1 MEIINNQLVHDG
13 IVMGSTSVLY
23 LHHQELRGVNGG
35 TVRCVRPLPTLPCDM
50 VFVAGDKIVG
60 VESKMPSDLLTSQVT
75 RRLHRQVALMLR
87 MFDVTVVMCRGN
99 MVWEEDVPKQL
110 VKRLRKDAE
119 TIIAEFYQDVVR
131 WEMLGVV
138 WLWDG
143 PWSDLAVPGY
153 LASYKSILG
162 GTNNVLKGIAGTDR
176 KPLKGTLLRA
186 IPGVGTT
193 TADKLVEAFGSVGA
207 ALSAGDEAWK
217 EVGAT
222 KRMVEGRRK
231 ALG

>member
-1 MEIINNQLVHDG
+1 
-13 IVMGSTSVLY
+13 
-23 LHHQELRGVNGG
+23 
-35 TVRCVRPLPTLPCDM
+35 M

-138 WLWDG
+138 FLWDG

-176 KPLKGTLLRA
+176 KVMKGTLLRA

-207 ALSAGDEAWK
+207 ALSAGDEEWK
-217 EVGAT
+217 DAGAT